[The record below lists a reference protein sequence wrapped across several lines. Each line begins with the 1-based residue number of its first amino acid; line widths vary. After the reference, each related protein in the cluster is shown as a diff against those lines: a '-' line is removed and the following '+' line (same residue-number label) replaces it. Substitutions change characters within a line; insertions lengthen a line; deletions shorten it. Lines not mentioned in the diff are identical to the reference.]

1 MNQIWDR
8 IDTWLDA
15 NAPDVKK
22 SLNSGA
28 TDKDIA
34 DAEAVLGVSLPDDVK
49 ASYKIHNGQVEY
61 DMGFINSRE
70 FLSLKRIV
78 DEWSVWN
85 DLLQGGDFSG
95 AKGNPDAGIKDDW
108 WNARWIPLT
117 YDGSGNHDCLDLDP
131 APGGNVGQIIEM
143 WHDDADRALLAP
155 SFTEWLTKF
164 ADDLEAGEYVFSE
177 DYNGLVSKNDM

>member
-1 MNQIWDR
+1 MDQIWDR
-8 IDTWLDA
+8 IDAWLDT

-22 SLNSGA
+22 SLNPGA

-34 DAEAVLGVSLPDDVK
+34 DAEADLGVSLPDDVK

-70 FLSLKRIV
+70 FLSLNRIV

-95 AKGNPDAGIKDDW
+95 ANGEPDAGIKDDW

-131 APGGNVGQIIEM
+131 APGGNVGQMIEM

-164 ADDLEAGEYVFSE
+164 ADDLEAGEYVTSE
-177 DYNGLVSKNDM
+177 DYNGLVSKNDV